1 MTTIYLLEI
10 RRICT
15 YIIDPNNLTCINMDG
30 GIVALIVVHK
40 KYIINT

>member
-1 MTTIYLLEI
+1 MTIIYLLEL

-15 YIIDPNNLTCINMDG
+15 YIIDPDNFTCINKDG